1 MAIGENGPGS
11 TGTVHGMV
19 FANFKSGLYCANLPF
34 GNATTICFPLG
45 DQQAQLQFT
54 INTNIS
60 RKFIKKNNRFE
71 AYANYRAFSDR
82 SNEKYSKL
90 FVSLITYAPNVPSL
104 RQTANVFAMTGFHR
118 ICLTFTPSILDNII
132 FD

>member
-60 RKFIKKNNRFE
+60 RKFIKKTIDLKHMQITAHFLIDPTKNIRNC
-71 AYANYRAFSDR
+71 
-82 SNEKYSKL
+82 L
-90 FVSLITYAPNVPSL
+90 FL
-104 RQTANVFAMTGFHR
+104 
-118 ICLTFTPSILDNII
+118 
-132 FD
+132 

>member
-11 TGTVHGMV
+11 TGTVHGIV

-54 INTNIS
+54 
-60 RKFIKKNNRFE
+60 KK
-71 AYANYRAFSDR
+71 
-82 SNEKYSKL
+82 KL
-90 FVSLITYAPNVPSL
+90 STEFTKKTIVWKNMLITAHFLIDPTKNI
-104 RQTANVFAMTGFHR
+104 RN
-118 ICLTFTPSILDNII
+118 CLFL
-132 FD
+132 